1 MTEEKQM
8 TCLTQCSKS
17 NTDFGSCCIAWC
29 HEEKSEKLQ
38 KRDIIM
44 PLGQM
49 EKIHIHH
56 VYSL

>member
-8 TCLTQCSKS
+8 TCLTQCSKC
-17 NTDFGSCCIAWC
+17 NTDFGSCCVAWC
-29 HEEKSEKLQ
+29 HEQKSGKLQ

-44 PLGQM
+44 SLGQM
-49 EKIHIHH
+49 EKILIRH